1 MVDIKVALIT
11 DFQRTETKHI
21 RVLEIE
27 QESWFTDLVR
37 LFNGQDDGHPV
48 ALVSRKWRPEELLPS
63 LAKHR
68 YAHRLR

>member
-1 MVDIKVALIT
+1 M
-11 DFQRTETKHI
+11 